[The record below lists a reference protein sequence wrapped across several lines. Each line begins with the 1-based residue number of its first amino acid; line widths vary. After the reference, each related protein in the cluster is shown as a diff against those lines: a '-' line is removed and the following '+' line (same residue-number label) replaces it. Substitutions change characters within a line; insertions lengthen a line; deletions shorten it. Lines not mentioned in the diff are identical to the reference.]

1 MAKGWFFAF
10 ASVLLIFVFYRQ
22 TTTPKV
28 ANSLPKF
35 SPPKNI
41 ILLIGDGMG
50 LSQISAYHFDQFG
63 KSYFEYFNSIGFQKT
78 HADDN
83 LITDSAASGTAMFCG
98 EKTKNTMI
106 GVRSDS
112 SKLESFFEE
121 GKKRGMDV
129 GFVVS
134 SSVVHATPAAMYAHN
149 SNRGDYEGIAKELIK
164 CDFDFMVGGGEK
176 YFSKRSVDKRNL
188 LKELKQ
194 KQYLLTNY
202 EPRLNK
208 IQIYE
213 KIIWFTAE
221 EDPVSI
227 EEGRRYLPKATEVA
241 TNFLSKDS
249 TTGFLLMVEGSQID
263 WALHAKD
270 GERMLSEMKD
280 FDKAVGKALAFAKQ
294 DGETLVI
301 VTADHECG
309 GMSVGGKKIGKVKMD
324 FTGKFHTGVMVP
336 VFAYGPGAE
345 VFEGIYDNTEIY
357 QKVRSVLG
365 WDRP

>member
-1 MAKGWFFAF
+1 
-10 ASVLLIFVFYRQ
+10 
-22 TTTPKV
+22 
-28 ANSLPKF
+28 
-35 SPPKNI
+35 
-41 ILLIGDGMG
+41 MG
-50 LSQISAYHFDQFG
+50 LSQISAYHIDQFN

-83 LITDSAASGTAMFCG
+83 LVTDSAASGTAMFCG
-98 EKTKNTMI
+98 KKTKNTMI
-106 GVRSDS
+106 GMKSDS
-112 SKLESFFEE
+112 SKIESVFEE
-121 GKKRGMDV
+121 GKKRGMDI

-149 SNRGDYEGIAKELIK
+149 PNRGDYEGIAEELVN

-176 YFSKRSVDKRNL
+176 YFNKRASDNRNL
-188 LKELKQ
+188 IKELKQ

-202 EPRLNK
+202 EPRLSK

-213 KIIWFTAE
+213 KIIWFTAD
-221 EDPVSI
+221 EDPVSV
-227 EEGRRYLPKATEVA
+227 EEGRRYLPQATEVA
-241 TNFLSKDS
+241 TDFLSKDT

-270 GERMLSEMKD
+270 GDRMLSEMKD
-280 FDKAVGKALAFAKQ
+280 FDKAIGKALAFARQ
-294 DGETLVI
+294 DQETLVI

-309 GMSVGGKKIGKVKMD
+309 GLSVGGKKIGKVKMD
-324 FTGKFHTGVMVP
+324 FTGKSHTGVMVP

-345 VFEGIYDNTEIY
+345 TFEGIYDNTEIY
-357 QKVRSVLG
+357 TKIRSVLG